1 MNPQVLHDYIIFP
14 VLEAMTAYSS
24 FSYNTQS
31 ARQLLLA
38 TFAQESHCG
47 DYLKQVK
54 GPALGMPQMEP
65 ATIADLYK
73 NFATGDKKEL
83 LYKFLSPAEVQYPN
97 LIGMVG
103 NLNYATALARMNY
116 RRFPGALPQFNDQQ
130 GMWAYYKKYWN
141 SVLGAAT
148 QEDFDLNWKRYV
160 KDVDFSDPTSRIK
173 ADTVVV

>member
-14 VLEAMTAYSS
+14 VLDAMKIYSG
-24 FSYNTQS
+24 FEYNS
-31 ARQLLLA
+31 SAARQLLLA

-73 NFATGDKKEL
+73 NFAVGDKREL
-83 LYKFLSPAEVQYPN
+83 LFKFLSPAEQAYPS

-116 RRFPGALPQFNDQQ
+116 RRFPGALPLFGDQE
-130 GMWAYYKKYWN
+130 GMWKYYKKYWN
-141 SVLGAAT
+141 SVVGAAT
-148 QEDFDLNWKRYV
+148 QEDFDTNWARYV
-160 KDVDFSDPTSRIK
+160 KDVNFTDPTARIK
-173 ADTVVV
+173 ADTVVL